1 MQKPNLLMKELDH
14 EGKKNL
20 DLSVKISYPS
30 PLLLGKNILFIRI
43 YWTCLVSKSSVST
56 FHLFYSIFKS

>member
-30 PLLLGKNILFIRI
+30 PLLLGKNILFIGI
-43 YWTCLVSKSSVST
+43 YRTQEV
-56 FHLFYSIFKS
+56 